1 MTSLPA
7 AHAFG
12 ALLEGPGQ
20 GMVPRPEQELATLRG
35 ACEDKLQGTHKPS
48 PALGKKFREL
58 LLPCRHIR
66 HGEIV
71 LAENPPNPPARKQVT
86 RVVSRAHRLLQGTKE
101 DRLVFASTTA
111 NPAKDRSVFIPVC
124 IDAEV
129 SCTLVDGALVFKRS
143 EEHTSELQ
151 SRLHLVCRLL
161 LEKKKK

>member
-1 MTSLPA
+1 
-7 AHAFG
+7 
-12 ALLEGPGQ
+12 
-20 GMVPRPEQELATLRG
+20 PEQELATLRG

-101 DRLVFASTTA
+101 DRLVFASTTDL
-111 NPAKDRSVFIPVC
+111 PSCPEGDEDRKSTRLTPV
-124 IDAEV
+124 
-129 SCTLVDGALVFKRS
+129 
-143 EEHTSELQ
+143 TSL
-151 SRLHLVCRLL
+151 SRMPSSA
-161 LEKKKK
+161 